1 MTTMTMAIFVAAT
14 LLAVLSMCNVA
25 LAFGA
30 VDMPHPFGYN
40 RDGMDEYVLRDCLE
54 AGDLSFLGDAE
65 TVRAIYEMRSGP
77 YDGTLL
83 QTQVVV
89 TVPDTSESAPI
100 TEWGPPID
108 LGTGMPNHGAVMFS
122 LGDGPVQDGTF
133 IAEMW
138 VPSNF
143 TEPLPLIVNTP
154 PMQSPYSYRTYREVM
169 RKVATYGFIMIV
181 SAEKNSRHW
190 KSEVKIGDRG
200 IQLKQFVEHQNEMPE
215 SLLYGKWNGKAG
227 VWGMSMVRGPPMCR
241 ARHVNR
247 LRVGVSVCEHITMH
261 SATTGYMIAYM
272 HESCARSR
280 RRPGH

>member
-1 MTTMTMAIFVAAT
+1 MAIFVAAT
-14 LLAVLSMCNVA
+14 LFAVLSMCNIA

-65 TVRAIYEMRSGP
+65 SVRAIYEMRSGP

-83 QTQVVV
+83 QTQAVV

-122 LGDGPVQDGTF
+122 FGDGPVQDGTF

-241 ARHVNR
+241 HATSTDCAYAYLCANTSQCTALPQDICMQARV
-247 LRVGVSVCEHITMH
+247 VC
-261 SATTGYMIAYM
+261 A
-272 HESCARSR
+272 
-280 RRPGH
+280 